1 MEESM
6 EELIDMEG
14 KNEIPE
20 NKKGYIK
27 QDILTLEEIEEL
39 LQKIA
44 NE

>member
-1 MEESM
+1 M
-6 EELIDMEG
+6 EELIDIEG

-20 NKKGYIK
+20 NKKGYVE
-27 QDILTLEEIEEL
+27 QEILTLEEIEKL

>member
-1 MEESM
+1 M
-6 EELIDMEG
+6 EELIDIEE
-14 KNEIPE
+14 KNEILE
-20 NKKGYIK
+20 NKKGYIE